1 MRNGLPSGSLKPLV
15 ILDQHFRRLEE
26 LFRPETFDTLTAT
39 CEVLGGRNWPM
50 KPDMIDAWIRDAS
63 FYIAAH
69 PSLTAE
75 QVAHAETLKAVI
87 EVAGGFNEGLAYDA
101 CFERGI
107 EVLSCAPG
115 FRHSVAEMTLAMIL
129 AGARGLVEEHEA
141 FRRGAERWLD
151 DRRATDFSL
160 FGQTVGFV
168 GYGQIARETHR
179 LMAPFAPEVFAYDPF
194 GAEAGADVTLCDLE
208 TLVKRCRVVVVAAV
222 PSRETHGLL
231 DAGLIH
237 GLQRGALVV
246 VISRAWCVDF
256 PALVA
261 AAENGHI
268 RLATDVFPHEPLGSD
283 DPLRRARG
291 VILSPHRGAAVLGG
305 RHPIGDM
312 ILHDVRAILEG
323 RSERQ
328 LKSADPAQ
336 VASLVAAQ
344 KGIAAT

>member
-1 MRNGLPSGSLKPLV
+1 MRDRLTSGPLKPLL
-15 ILDQHFRRLEE
+15 ILDQHFRQLEE
-26 LFRPETFDTLTAT
+26 LFRPETFDMLVAT

-50 KPDMIDAWIRDAS
+50 RPDRIDARLREAS

-69 PSLTAE
+69 PSLTAA
-75 QVAHAETLKAVI
+75 QVARAENLKAVI

-115 FRHSVAEMTLAMIL
+115 FRRSVAEMTLAMVL
-129 AGARGLVEEHEA
+129 AGGRGLVDEHEA
-141 FRRGAERWLD
+141 FRRGTERWLD

-179 LMAPFAPEVFAYDPF
+179 LMTPFAPKVFACDPAL
-194 GAEAGADVTLCDLE
+194 AEADADVTLCDLE
-208 TLVKRCRVVVVAAV
+208 TLVERCRVVVVAAV
-222 PSRETHGLL
+222 PSRETRGLL
-231 DAGLIH
+231 DAEAIH

-261 AAENGHI
+261 ASENGHI
-268 RLATDVFPHEPLGSD
+268 RLATDVFPHEPLSFD
-283 DPLRRARG
+283 DPLRQARN
-291 VILSPHRGAAVLGG
+291 VILSPHRGAAVSGG

-312 ILHDVRAILEG
+312 ILHDVHAILEG
-323 RSERQ
+323 RPERE